1 MTTYAQDPMQRP
13 EQHPSAAD
21 QHASGVDMRGDHEMG
36 FSHEKTT
43 HHFEL
48 LPDGGVIR
56 VEVNSD
62 KDAESLG
69 QIRQHLTHVASMFA
83 ANNFE
88 IPMFIH
94 DTVPP
99 GVPVMKEK
107 HREITYTFAETPRGA
122 KVTIVTH
129 NPKALKA
136 IHEFLEFQIKD
147 HRTGDSA
154 K

>member
-1 MTTYAQDPMQRP
+1 MKEWASHTRKPNITLNCCQGGIIQVDVNNENDTTSR
-13 EQHPSAAD
+13 
-21 QHASGVDMRGDHEMG
+21 R
-36 FSHEKTT
+36 
-43 HHFEL
+43 
-48 LPDGGVIR
+48 
-56 VEVNSD
+56 
-62 KDAESLG
+62 

-107 HREITYTFAETPRGA
+107 HREISYTFSETPRGA

-129 NPKALKA
+129 GPEALEA
-136 IHEFLEFQIKD
+136 IHKFLEFQIKE
-147 HRTGDSA
+147 HRTGDLT